1 MIALETKLTCEQLL
15 TEAKI
20 LASKGQFQEALL
32 QYTNLIEECKIMQEY
47 PHLLTSYKDI
57 CGVLVLMGQMHRVV
71 EYSDDYLFYCERYG
85 SDVDYL
91 SYYNLMA
98 TVKLQ
103 LELYQE
109 AIEMLDKMAQ
119 LAQKLNNHPYYL
131 MAIGNKLHI
140 YDTLNEFELGYR
152 HFKQY
157 ESLFHEPDILG
168 MRLAYFAF
176 KINGLAILAGLNK
189 YDEMQQP
196 LNWLEHVSLEGFH
209 REEMFY
215 LYYKEVY
222 ALHVNHDMSAFARL
236 KIMIEQAEQLFDHT
250 LLIKLLEDVLALSTK
265 FDYEIDSL
273 EYAKKLTALYKA
285 LHQKELNQKVAEA
298 NAKLQVHESKRI
310 AYLDSLTQC
319 YNRRYFD
326 ENQAAFMKLQANYK
340 YCVVLD
346 MDRFKEVNDTYG
358 HAFGDVAIQ
367 TLAKKLEET
376 FAHYDAK
383 IMRFGGDEFVVW
395 INSKDSLREQ
405 FDQFHRCISPL
416 SVADDQV
423 HVACTLSIGVATW
436 DGKSSFS
443 EWFERADQA
452 LYTAKQNGRAQ
463 VYLIE

>member
-57 CGVLVLMGQMHRVV
+57 CGVLVLMGQMHQVV

-119 LAQKLNNHPYYL
+119 LAQKLNNYPYYL
-131 MAIGNKLHI
+131 MALGNKLHI
-140 YDTLNEFELGYR
+140 YEALNDFTMGY
-152 HFKQY
+152 HHYKQY
-157 ESLFHEPDILG
+157 ESLFHEPDIQG
-168 MRLAYFAF
+168 MKFAYFAF
-176 KINGLAILAGLNK
+176 QINGLAILAGLNK

-196 LNWLEHVSLEGFH
+196 LNWLESVSFEGFQ
-209 REEMFY
+209 RDEMFY

-222 ALHVNHDMSAFARL
+222 ALHVNNDLSAFNRL
-236 KIMIEQAEQLFDHT
+236 KIMIEQAEKAFNHAI
-250 LLIKLLEDVLALSTK
+250 LIELLEDVLALTTE
-265 FDYEIDSL
+265 FDYENDSL
-273 EYAKKLTALYKA
+273 YYAKKLSAHYKA
-285 LHQKELNQKVAEA
+285 LHQQQLNQKVAEA

-310 AYLDSLTQC
+310 AYMDSLTNC

-326 ENQAAFMKLQANYK
+326 EYQVAFMKQQENYK

-376 FAHYDAK
+376 FTDYDAQ
-383 IMRFGGDEFVVW
+383 IMRFGGDEFVIW
-395 INSKDSLREQ
+395 INSKESLHEQ
-405 FDQFHRCISPL
+405 FDQFHQSISPL
-416 SVADDQV
+416 SVEDNQV
-423 HVACTLSIGVATW
+423 HVACTLSMGVVAW
-436 DGKSSFS
+436 DGRSSFS

-452 LYTAKQNGRAQ
+452 LYTVKQNGRGK
-463 VYLIE
+463 VCFIL

>member
-1 MIALETKLTCEQLL
+1 MIALKTKLTCEQLL
-15 TEAKI
+15 KEAKS

-32 QYTNLIEECKIMQEY
+32 QYTNFIEECKRMKEFA
-47 PHLLTSYKDI
+47 HLLTSYKDI
-57 CGVLVLMGQMHRVV
+57 CGVLVLMGQMHQVV

-85 SDVDYL
+85 NDGDYL

-103 LELYQE
+103 LELYDE

-119 LAQKLNNHPYYL
+119 LAQKLNNQPYYL
-131 MAIGNKLHI
+131 MAISNKLHI

-152 HFKQY
+152 HYNQY
-157 ESLFHEPDILG
+157 ESLFHKPDIQG
-168 MRLAYFAF
+168 MKFAYFAF
-176 KINGLAILAGLNK
+176 KINGLAILAGSNK
-189 YDEMQQP
+189 HEEMQHP
-196 LNWLEHVSLEGFH
+196 LHWLENVSLEGFQ

-215 LYYKEVY
+215 MYYKEVY

-236 KIMIEQAEQLFDHT
+236 KIIIEQAEQRFDHT
-250 LLIKLLEDVLALSTK
+250 ILIKLLEDVLALATK

-273 EYAKKLTALYKA
+273 DYAKKLTAHYKA
-285 LHQKELNQKVAEA
+285 IHQKELNQKVAEA

-310 AYLDSLTQC
+310 AYKDSLTQC

-326 ENQAAFMKLQANYK
+326 EYQAAFMKQPSNYK
-340 YCVVLD
+340 YCIVLD

-367 TLAKKLEET
+367 TLAEKLEET
-376 FAHYDAK
+376 FAHYDAQ

-395 INSKDSLREQ
+395 INSKHSLREQ
-405 FDQFHRCISPL
+405 FDQIHSSISPL

-423 HVACTLSIGVATW
+423 HVVCTVSIGVATW
-436 DGKSSFS
+436 AGQSSFS